1 MIPVFID
8 LETYYSPTHSLTKMS
23 PLAYCMH
30 PETEVISI
38 AIKVGK
44 FPTDVIFG
52 EENIKHALSR
62 LDWSNKIVVGH
73 NLSGFDGMILAWRL
87 GVRPKAW
94 GCTLAMAR
102 PFFAKT
108 VGVSLKKVAEALEL
122 GAKLDFEAVN
132 AKGKHLCDFTPD
144 ELRKMEDYNRQ
155 DTELCAGIFAKLA
168 PKLGVK
174 ELHLIDMTIRM
185 LLEPAFVLDYDM
197 LEDALVAEKRRKF
210 EALMRIKGM
219 LGAED
224 EEAARAM
231 LASTPKFKA
240 FLESQG
246 VPVPMKISKTTE
258 KPTPALAKTDE
269 DFLTLLE
276 HDNELVAAA
285 AEARLGVKS
294 TILETRIEAF
304 MAAADA
310 VDGLLPVPLHW
321 AGADTTWRWSG
332 WAYNPQNLPRI
343 DPSKPKPGDAL
354 RKSMRAPKGYKVIV
368 ADLSGIELRVNHF
381 LWQVPSSMALF
392 RADPEKADLYKDFAA
407 RQLYM
412 VALDAVTK
420 AQRQVGKVAHLGLGF
435 GSGAA
440 TFVKVA
446 KLMGGVD
453 MTLDE
458 SKTVVYKWRQ
468 AYKEIAAGWRT
479 CHEALDAIHDGVE
492 RAIDPWELCLTC
504 KEGIILNTGHNH
516 IIRYPGLHVEPGDDN
531 RPEWWYGQGR
541 KRARIYAGK
550 VDENCLGAETN
561 VLTEYGWKAVVDVL
575 VSDRVWDGESWVSH
589 DGLTYRGVRSV
600 IDFGGVK
607 ITPDHEVLVDGKWV
621 PAEETDYQEATS
633 SCRRHYGVSN
643 WDAGSHPVCRERR
656 SQQRMGGSLRLWGR
670 KADTGERGERD
681 KENYPAVQGAERLAR
696 GKNVHARGV
705 HKQSCPVY
713 DLVNAGPNHRFMVRG
728 EDGQAFIV
736 HNCVQALARDV
747 IADAALE
754 FKKRTSLLP
763 KLSVHDE
770 LVYIVPEREAE
781 SMLAELQGIM
791 RTPPAWWPE
800 LVTWSEGDIADT
812 YGDAK

>member
-30 PETEVISI
+30 PDTEVISI

-44 FPTDVIFG
+44 YPTDVIFG
-52 EENIKHALSR
+52 EDKVKHALSR
-62 LDWSNKIVVGH
+62 IDWSNKMVIGH

-108 VGVSLKKVAEALEL
+108 VGVSLKAVAKEL
-122 GAKLDFEAVN
+122 GLGDKLDFDAVN
-132 AKGKHLCDFTPD
+132 AKGKHLCDFTPE
-144 ELRKMEDYNRQ
+144 ELAKMEAYNRT
-155 DTELCAGIFAKLA
+155 DTELCAGIFNALA

-174 ELHLIDMTIRM
+174 ELNLIDMTIRM
-185 LLEPAFVLDYDM
+185 LLEPTFVLDYDM

-210 EALMRIKGM
+210 EALMRIKDM
-219 LGAED
+219 LGVED
-224 EEAARAM
+224 EEAARTM
-231 LASTPKFKA
+231 LASAPKFKA

-269 DFLTLLE
+269 DFLALLE

-304 MAAADA
+304 IAAGDA
-310 VDGLLPVPLHW
+310 VNGLLPVPLHW

-343 DPSKPKPGDAL
+343 DPSRPKPGDAL

-381 LWQVPSSMALF
+381 LWQVPSSMQLYQQSP
-392 RADPEKADLYKDFAA
+392 DKADLYKEFASN
-407 RQLYM
+407 LY
-412 VALDAVTK
+412 VVPLTEVSK
-420 AQRQVGKVAHLGLGF
+420 QQRQVGKVAHLGLGF
-435 GSGAA
+435 GAGAA

-458 SKTVVYKWRQ
+458 AKTVVFKWRQ
-468 AYKEIAAGWRT
+468 AYREIAQGWRT
-479 CHEALDAIHDGVE
+479 CHESLEFVHDGRE
-492 RAIDPWELCLTC
+492 RAIDPRGLCLTC
-504 KEGIILNTGHNH
+504 KQGIILNTGHNH
-516 IIRYPGLHVEPGDDN
+516 IIRYPGLHEEVSDDN
-531 RPEWWYGQGR
+531 KAEWWYGQGR
-541 KRARIYAGK
+541 HRARIYAGK
-550 VDENCLGAETN
+550 ITGN
-561 VLTEYGWKAVVDVL
+561 V
-575 VSDRVWDGESWVSH
+575 
-589 DGLTYRGVRSV
+589 
-600 IDFGGVK
+600 
-607 ITPDHEVLVDGKWV
+607 
-621 PAEETDYQEATS
+621 
-633 SCRRHYGVSN
+633 C
-643 WDAGSHPVCRERR
+643 
-656 SQQRMGGSLRLWGR
+656 
-670 KADTGERGERD
+670 
-681 KENYPAVQGAERLAR
+681 
-696 GKNVHARGV
+696 
-705 HKQSCPVY
+705 QS
-713 DLVNAGPNHRFMVRG
+713 
-728 EDGQAFIV
+728 
-736 HNCVQALARDV
+736 LARDV
-747 IADAALE
+747 IADSALE
-754 FKKRTSLLP
+754 FKKRTGLLP
-763 KLSVHDE
+763 KLMVHDE
-770 LVYIVPEREAE
+770 LVYVVPERHAE
-781 SMLAELQGIM
+781 PMLAELQAIM
-791 RTPPAWWPE
+791 RTPPTWWPE

>member
-23 PLAYCMH
+23 PLTYCMH
-30 PETEVISI
+30 PDTEVISI

-44 FPTDVIFG
+44 YPTDVIFG
-52 EENIKHALSR
+52 EDKVKHALSR
-62 LDWSNKIVVGH
+62 IDWSNKMVIGH

-108 VGVSLKKVAEALEL
+108 VGVSLKAVAKEL
-122 GAKLDFEAVN
+122 GLGDKLDFDAVN
-132 AKGKHLCDFTPD
+132 AKGKHLCDFTPE
-144 ELRKMEDYNRQ
+144 ELAKMEAYNRT
-155 DTELCAGIFAKLA
+155 DTELCAGIFNALA

-174 ELHLIDMTIRM
+174 ELNLIDMTIRM
-185 LLEPAFVLDYDM
+185 LLEPTFVLDYDM

-210 EALMRIKGM
+210 EALMRIKDM
-219 LGAED
+219 LGVED
-224 EEAARAM
+224 EEAARTM
-231 LASTPKFKA
+231 LASAPKFKA

-269 DFLTLLE
+269 DFLALLE

-304 MAAADA
+304 IAAGDA

-343 DPSKPKPGDAL
+343 DPSRPKPGDAL

-381 LWQVPSSMALF
+381 LWQVPSSMQLYQQSP
-392 RADPEKADLYKDFAA
+392 DKADLYKEFASN
-407 RQLYM
+407 LY
-412 VALDAVTK
+412 VVPLSEVSK
-420 AQRQVGKVAHLGLGF
+420 QQRQVGKVAHLGLGF
-435 GSGAA
+435 GAGAA

-458 SKTVVYKWRQ
+458 AKTVVFKWRQ
-468 AYKEIAAGWRT
+468 AYREIAQGWRT
-479 CHEALDAIHDGVE
+479 CHESLEFVHDGRE
-492 RAIDPWELCLTC
+492 RAIDPRGLCLTC
-504 KEGIILNTGHNH
+504 KQGIILNTGHNH
-516 IIRYPGLHVEPGDDN
+516 IIRYPGLHEEVSDDN
-531 RPEWWYGQGR
+531 KAEWWYGQGR

-550 VDENCLGAETN
+550 VDENL
-561 VLTEYGWKAVVDVL
+561 
-575 VSDRVWDGESWVSH
+575 
-589 DGLTYRGVRSV
+589 
-600 IDFGGVK
+600 
-607 ITPDHEVLVDGKWV
+607 
-621 PAEETDYQEATS
+621 
-633 SCRRHYGVSN
+633 
-643 WDAGSHPVCRERR
+643 
-656 SQQRMGGSLRLWGR
+656 
-670 KADTGERGERD
+670 
-681 KENYPAVQGAERLAR
+681 
-696 GKNVHARGV
+696 
-705 HKQSCPVY
+705 
-713 DLVNAGPNHRFMVRG
+713 
-728 EDGQAFIV
+728 
-736 HNCVQALARDV
+736 VQALARDV
-747 IADAALE
+747 IADSALE
-754 FKKRTSLLP
+754 FKKRTGLLP
-763 KLSVHDE
+763 KLMVHDE
-770 LVYIVPEREAE
+770 LVYVVPERHAE
-781 SMLAELQGIM
+781 PMLAELQAIM
-791 RTPPAWWPE
+791 RTPPTWWPE